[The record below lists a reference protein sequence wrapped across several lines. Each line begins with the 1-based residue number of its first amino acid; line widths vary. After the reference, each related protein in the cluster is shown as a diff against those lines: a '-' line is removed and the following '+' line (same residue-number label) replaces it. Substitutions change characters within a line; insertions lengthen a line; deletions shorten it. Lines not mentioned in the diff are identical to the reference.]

1 MRELY
6 ELSFVLTLYNAE
18 DVFYFS
24 FLKGLVE
31 YRARGAERALRLVY
45 SPWPIEWE
53 ASGAPKEALAVPREE
68 RTSTP

>member
-1 MRELY
+1 
-6 ELSFVLTLYNAE
+6 LSFVFTLYNAE

-31 YRARGAERALRLVY
+31 YRARGRERALRLVY

-53 ASGAPKEALAVPREE
+53 TSRASREAVAAFREE
-68 RTSTP
+68 RPSTP